1 MTGLECVWRI
11 AAEVLAAV
19 VLALLFRR
27 FVGAFVLVKGRSM
40 MDTLHNHD
48 LLFALRRGISGAP
61 KRFDVVIC
69 HYPGR
74 KGLFV
79 KRVAGLP
86 GECIALEE
94 GTLQIDGAPVEEAF
108 ALRRGRRTMP
118 ERTLGSG
125 EYFVL
130 GDNRPCSRDSR
141 SIGPIAEHQIVA
153 VARWVVLP
161 PRRARRIR

>member
-1 MTGLECVWRI
+1 MTGAEALWR
-11 AAEVLAAV
+11 ALAEVLSAV
-19 VLALLFRR
+19 ALALLIRR

-40 MDTLHNHD
+40 MDTLQNHD
-48 LLFALRRGISGAP
+48 VLFALRRGICGAP
-61 KRFDVVIC
+61 RRFDVVIC
-69 HYPGR
+69 RYPGR
-74 KGLFV
+74 RGLFV

-86 GECIALEE
+86 GERIALEE
-94 GTLQIDGAPVEEAF
+94 GVLQIDGAPVEEDF
-108 ALRRGRRTMP
+108 ALRRGRRTME
-118 ERTLGSG
+118 ERALGPG

-141 SIGPIAEHQIVA
+141 SIGPIADDQIVA